1 MPDEKNK
8 WFYGKIPVTLGS
20 GDSAEKMCI
29 DLCDTG
35 AVCVRISA
43 EWTPDSSLVEHS
55 VLHCKGTVPAFGLF
69 KPSPAW

>member
-8 WFYGKIPVTLGS
+8 WFYGKIPITLGS

-43 EWTPDSSLVEHS
+43 E
-55 VLHCKGTVPAFGLF
+55 
-69 KPSPAW
+69 